1 MRRNIA
7 LLAIL
12 LSACAT
18 LPQDVSVEGITDRV
32 FCGRN
37 IPGGGSVSQA
47 DFDAFVDE
55 VVTARFPEGFTVYEA
70 KGIYREERESAFVI
84 EIVHPYG
91 RKWDDK
97 VREIAHAYRQRFHQT
112 SVLRVLSPS
121 RLEFLQE

>member
-7 LLAIL
+7 VLALL

-18 LPQDVSVEGITDRV
+18 VPTRVSVAGITDRL

-47 DFDAFVDE
+47 EFDAFVDE

-70 KGIYREERESAFVI
+70 TGVYRRDREQTMII

-91 RKWDDK
+91 TQYDDK
-97 VREIAHAYRQRFHQT
+97 VMEIAAAYRDRFHQN
-112 SVLRVLSPS
+112 SVLRVIEPA
-121 RLEFLQE
+121 RLEFVE